1 MPATQTSPFVT
12 MRYKLDAALQSD
24 NVQQKR
30 NVLTEYNTMFL
41 DIPLIYRQILHDR
54 AVELRHQVQWH
65 DA

>member
-1 MPATQTSPFVT
+1 MPATQTSPFVI

-30 NVLTEYNTMFL
+30 NVLTEYNTMFI
-41 DIPLIYRQILHDR
+41 DVPLIYRQILFDR
-54 AVELRHQVQWH
+54 AVELRRQVQWH